1 MPKRS
6 RTASSSR
13 GSKRAKSYGRKRTR
27 VPRSV
32 VINGE
37 SVHRHH
43 VCCSSSVGTK
53 LLLNYPAS
61 GVAEFNNG
69 VAASPNLSLQF
80 SLGSVDCFIGGAGGF
95 SIAIPGAAQLAALY
109 DTYQIEKVEY
119 RMYIGSSTSQA
130 GVNDTGIAG
139 TANSLYE
146 FPLPIIGWTPD
157 TDDADNTSLTDL
169 QQYSTYKQKQVMAG
183 EPLTGSL
190 IPAVAGGVWNGA
202 IRSGYTRLVK
212 QDVNC
217 ANPGVP
223 HYGVKMCVDGMRAS
237 PNTTATLVSFFFKL
251 HFVMKQA
258 R

>member
-1 MPKRS
+1 MPKRAY
-6 RTASSSR
+6 ASGR
-13 GSKRAKSYGRKRTR
+13 VRKASKRSKSVKKYQR

-69 VAASPNLSLQF
+69 IAASPNLSLQF

-183 EPLTGSL
+183 EPLTGTL

-223 HYGVKMCVDGMRAS
+223 HYGIKMCVDGMRAS